1 MMCCWRSTTLS
12 FDIALLELFLPIMV
26 GARVVVASREV
37 ASDGIGLSKALVQS
51 EATVMQ
57 ATPATWRLLLE
68 TGWEGNPGLKIL
80 CGGEALPRE
89 LAKQLLERCA
99 SLWNMYGPTETTVW
113 STVHRVEAGDGPVS
127 IGRPIANTQI
137 YLLDENLQPVPVGV
151 VGTLYIGGDGLARGY
166 LNRSELTAEKFIASP
181 FSLEGDVQ
189 IYNTGDLARYLP
201 DGRLECLG
209 RIDHQVKVRGFRIE
223 LGEIEAALGQH
234 EDVQK
239 NVVIVREDDPGD
251 KRLVAYFIPDQE
263 PARPVSELRT
273 FLRQKLPNY
282 MIPAI
287 FMRLEALP
295 LTPNGKINRR
305 ALPIPDGTRPDLE
318 NTFVVPQTPIE
329 QELAGI
335 WTEILGL
342 ERVGVHDNFFD
353 LGGHSLLA
361 TQVISR
367 LRDTLRVELPL
378 RRFFETPTVAG
389 LAESI
394 EIDRGQGQVLQLQPL
409 LPVSRDG
416 ELQLSFAQQRLWIL
430 DQLEPDTS
438 TYNILAAMRLT
449 GPLDVAALEQ
459 SLGEIIRRHEALRT
473 TFTTIEGL
481 PVQVIYPPAPF
492 SLPAVDLREF
502 PEAER
507 EAETQRLATE
517 EAQRLFLTWP
527 MVRY

>member
-1 MMCCWRSTTLS
+1 MAQQPGLSEHDVLLAVTTLS

-305 ALPIPDGTRPDLE
+305 ALPIPDGTRP
-318 NTFVVPQTPIE
+318 T
-329 QELAGI
+329 
-335 WTEILGL
+335 
-342 ERVGVHDNFFD
+342 
-353 LGGHSLLA
+353 
-361 TQVISR
+361 
-367 LRDTLRVELPL
+367 
-378 RRFFETPTVAG
+378 
-389 LAESI
+389 
-394 EIDRGQGQVLQLQPL
+394 
-409 LPVSRDG
+409 
-416 ELQLSFAQQRLWIL
+416 
-430 DQLEPDTS
+430 
-438 TYNILAAMRLT
+438 
-449 GPLDVAALEQ
+449 
-459 SLGEIIRRHEALRT
+459 
-473 TFTTIEGL
+473 
-481 PVQVIYPPAPF
+481 
-492 SLPAVDLREF
+492 
-502 PEAER
+502 
-507 EAETQRLATE
+507 
-517 EAQRLFLTWP
+517 
-527 MVRY
+527 

>member
-1 MMCCWRSTTLS
+1 M
-12 FDIALLELFLPIMV
+12 
-26 GARVVVASREV
+26 
-37 ASDGIGLSKALVQS
+37 
-51 EATVMQ
+51 
-57 ATPATWRLLLE
+57 
-68 TGWEGNPGLKIL
+68 
-80 CGGEALPRE
+80 
-89 LAKQLLERCA
+89 
-99 SLWNMYGPTETTVW
+99 
-113 STVHRVEAGDGPVS
+113 
-127 IGRPIANTQI
+127 
-137 YLLDENLQPVPVGV
+137 
-151 VGTLYIGGDGLARGY
+151 
-166 LNRSELTAEKFIASP
+166 
-181 FSLEGDVQ
+181 
-189 IYNTGDLARYLP
+189 
-201 DGRLECLG
+201 
-209 RIDHQVKVRGFRIE
+209 
-223 LGEIEAALGQH
+223 
-234 EDVQK
+234 
-239 NVVIVREDDPGD
+239 
-251 KRLVAYFIPDQE
+251 
-263 PARPVSELRT
+263 
-273 FLRQKLPNY
+273 
-282 MIPAI
+282 
-287 FMRLEALP
+287 
-295 LTPNGKINRR
+295 
-305 ALPIPDGTRPDLE
+305 
-318 NTFVVPQTPIE
+318 VPQTPIE
-329 QELAGI
+329 QELAGV